1 MHCNIVK
8 DKANNIKTR
17 VKEQET
23 KRTTFQVLQ
32 FWRQYKIRR
41 NTIRWIFVKFND
53 DILISFTINLP
64 L

>member
-8 DKANNIKTR
+8 DKANNIKIR

-23 KRTTFQVLQ
+23 KRTTFQVLI
-32 FWRQYKIRR
+32 WRQYEIRR

>member
-23 KRTTFQVLQ
+23 KRTTFQVLI
-32 FWRQYKIRR
+32 WRQYEIRR

>member
-23 KRTTFQVLQ
+23 KRTTFQVLI
-32 FWRQYKIRR
+32 WRQYKIRR